1 MEHLRIST
9 MTAVAKLCDMINI
22 ENMFESI
29 QIDDV
34 VKFVEYKEKHKGY
47 SKKLDKKPRKQ
58 KKRVTFYNQSTIH
71 IYNNGKIVNVKLFN
85 NGKVQMTGLKYE
97 KQGLEVLDIVKDIF
111 MRNYDLE
118 FLDKKTLN
126 IENYD
131 IVLINSDFDIKYSV
145 NREILHREIINKG
158 LYSSYEPCMYP
169 GVNIKYYFNNN
180 NDKCGICKCTE
191 KCNGKGRGCGNGQ
204 CKRVTIAVFASGKI
218 IITGGRSIE
227 QLVDSYDFIKG
238 VLSDVEKF
246 KMIEEINK

>member
-9 MTAVAKLCDMINI
+9 MTAVAKLCSDINI
-22 ENMFESI
+22 EKMYDSI
-29 QIDDV
+29 NIDEI
-34 VKFVEYKEKHKGY
+34 VKFIEYKEKHKGY

-71 IYNNGKIVNVKLFN
+71 IYHNDKIVNVKLFN

-97 KQGLEVLDIVKDIF
+97 KQGIEVLNIVKDIF
-111 MRNYDLE
+111 MREYDLE
-118 FLDKKTLN
+118 FLDKKSLK

-180 NDKCGICKCTE
+180 NDKCGICKC
-191 KCNGKGRGCGNGQ
+191 
-204 CKRVTIAVFASGKI
+204 
-218 IITGGRSIE
+218 ITSQGLFYLHHTCTQIKWPRSN
-227 QLVDSYDFIKG
+227 QYVHLNFVQFS
-238 VLSDVEKF
+238 
-246 KMIEEINK
+246 